1 MEGCLRPTNADVHPV
16 NVRIVPR
23 LESREQGPS
32 FVRIIANKMAAAMLY
47 LDGVATHRMVG
58 YGWVAGSIIEM

>member
-23 LESREQGPS
+23 LESRES